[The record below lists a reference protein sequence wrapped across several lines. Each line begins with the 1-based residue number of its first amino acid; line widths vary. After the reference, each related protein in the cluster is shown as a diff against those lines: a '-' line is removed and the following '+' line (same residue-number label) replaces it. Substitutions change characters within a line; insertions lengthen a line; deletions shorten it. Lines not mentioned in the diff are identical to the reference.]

1 MTDRMHINWDIIVR
15 RILNESSEDENKLVD
30 DWLAEDEANREYYRK
45 AKHYFD
51 VYYTGEETR
60 EVDSEGA
67 WDEFVA
73 YTGKSS
79 RKLLWKKV
87 VGYAAAVIILL
98 GVGFTYWMSDNRVEQ
113 PKTVAVNQPLKPG
126 TMKAFLIFNSGE
138 HIALTDSSVLEQVVE
153 EYKQKMV
160 ASQGQGMLLEKEE
173 YNTLIIPRGGEYN
186 LVLADGTSV
195 KLNADSKLSF
205 PDKFIGK
212 ERRVRL
218 EGEALFHVA
227 KDSEHPFIVETKEVR
242 TRVLGTSF
250 NIKAYDNEESVYT
263 TLLTGKVE
271 VSAVNE
277 NESVILTPG
286 MQCEWEKDEHVMEM
300 KKVDAEKYVAWK
312 QGQFMFD
319 NENITVVTRVLERW
333 YGLKFIYN
341 EGCSRKHTFSG
352 CLSKDD
358 SLESI
363 LETLTY
369 TGGPRF
375 IMGKN
380 VVYVKDKI

>member
-67 WDEFVA
+67 LDEFVA

-227 KDSEHPFIVETKEVR
+227 KDSEHPFIVETENGEIE
-242 TRVLGTSF
+242 VLGTVF
-250 NIKAYDNEESVYT
+250 NVNAYPDEEFVQT
-263 TLLTGKVE
+263 TLVEGKV
-271 VSAVNE
+271 AFQGAGMLDAL
-277 NESVILTPG
+277 VITPG
-286 MQCEWEKDEHVMEM
+286 EQVTYDKETREADVA
-300 KKVDAEKYVAWK
+300 KVDTEIYTAWAEGKWIIEGERLENIMKQLARWYDVKVFYQNPQVKDLVFTGDLEKYNNCEVVL
-312 QGQFMFD
+312 
-319 NENITVVTRVLERW
+319 NIISMTT
-333 YGLKFIYN
+333 
-341 EGCSRKHTFSG
+341 
-352 CLSKDD
+352 
-358 SLESI
+358 
-363 LETLTY
+363 
-369 TGGPRF
+369 
-375 IMGKN
+375 N
-380 VVYVKDKI
+380 VVFEVKDKTITVKMK

>member
-98 GVGFTYWMSDNRVEQ
+98 GVGFTYWMSDNGVEQ

-227 KDSEHPFIVETKEVR
+227 KDSEHPFIVETENGEIE
-242 TRVLGTSF
+242 VLGTVF
-250 NIKAYDNEESVYT
+250 NVNAYPDEEFVQT
-263 TLLTGKVE
+263 TLVEGKV
-271 VSAVNE
+271 AFQGAGMLDAL
-277 NESVILTPG
+277 VITPG
-286 MQCEWEKDEHVMEM
+286 EQVTYDKETREADVA
-300 KKVDAEKYVAWK
+300 KVDTEIYTAWAEGKWIIEGERLENIMKQLARWYDVKVFYQNPQVKDLVFTGDLEKYNNCEVVL
-312 QGQFMFD
+312 
-319 NENITVVTRVLERW
+319 NIISMTT
-333 YGLKFIYN
+333 
-341 EGCSRKHTFSG
+341 
-352 CLSKDD
+352 
-358 SLESI
+358 
-363 LETLTY
+363 
-369 TGGPRF
+369 
-375 IMGKN
+375 N
-380 VVYVKDKI
+380 VVFEVKDKTITVKMK

>member
-60 EVDSEGA
+60 EVDSERA

-227 KDSEHPFIVETKEVR
+227 KDSEHPFIVETENGEIE
-242 TRVLGTSF
+242 VLGTVF
-250 NIKAYDNEESVYT
+250 NVNAYPDEEFVQT
-263 TLLTGKVE
+263 TLVEGKV
-271 VSAVNE
+271 AFQGAGMLDAL
-277 NESVILTPG
+277 VITPG
-286 MQCEWEKDEHVMEM
+286 EQVTYDKETREADVA
-300 KKVDAEKYVAWK
+300 KVDTEIYTAWAEGKWIIEGERLENIMKQLARWYDVKVFYQNPQVKDLVFTGDLEKYNNCEVVL
-312 QGQFMFD
+312 
-319 NENITVVTRVLERW
+319 NIISMTT
-333 YGLKFIYN
+333 
-341 EGCSRKHTFSG
+341 
-352 CLSKDD
+352 
-358 SLESI
+358 
-363 LETLTY
+363 
-369 TGGPRF
+369 
-375 IMGKN
+375 N
-380 VVYVKDKI
+380 VVFEVKDKTITVKMK